1 MTVVSISEAARLVGK
16 SRTTVQKYI
25 KQGKLSKCSGGNDFI
40 GIDTSELIR
49 VFGSISGHQVACTD
63 DSSSVQDFAG
73 KNDKYVQV
81 SADVYT
87 KTEQDLAVKNNEN
100 ESLKREINLLK
111 ALLDEKDKRL
121 LLLEHKEETKKE
133 NRGWLSRVFNSNK

>member
-1 MTVVSISEAARLVGK
+1 MAVVSISEAARLVGK

-25 KQGKLSKCSGGNDFI
+25 KQGKLSKCSGKNNSI

-63 DSSSVQDFAG
+63 DNSSVQYFAG

-81 SADVYT
+81 SVDVYN

-121 LLLEHKEETKKE
+121 LLLEHCSGQAKQDTF
-133 NRGWLSRVFNSNK
+133 L